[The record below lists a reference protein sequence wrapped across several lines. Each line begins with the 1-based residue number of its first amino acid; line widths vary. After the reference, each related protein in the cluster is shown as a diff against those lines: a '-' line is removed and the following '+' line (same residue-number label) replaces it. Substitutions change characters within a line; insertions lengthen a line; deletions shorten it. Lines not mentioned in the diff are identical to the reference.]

1 MINQQIML
9 TILFFGMVTVT
20 LAETLIFD
28 TVQASILCFLVVYGL
43 FHVFESLALENK
55 YKASINKRT

>member
-9 TILFFGMVTVT
+9 TMILFFGMVTVT

-28 TVQASILCFLVVYGL
+28 TV
-43 FHVFESLALENK
+43 
-55 YKASINKRT
+55 